1 VKKMNG
7 EFVAR
12 PTVSL
17 CSRQSPARLKQVS
30 PGQTTKKWLAIYS
43 ERTNVV
49 ERPPVGYEAAG
60 E

>member
-1 VKKMNG
+1 MSG
-7 EFVAR
+7 EFVCSADSLVYAR
-12 PTVSL
+12 GNAGTIKASF
-17 CSRQSPARLKQVS
+17 SWANN
-30 PGQTTKKWLAIYS
+30 KKWLAIYS

>member
-1 VKKMNG
+1 MSS
-7 EFVAR
+7 EFVCSADSLVYAR
-12 PTVSL
+12 GNAGTIKASF
-17 CSRQSPARLKQVS
+17 SWANN
-30 PGQTTKKWLAIYS
+30 KKWLAIYS